1 MNANIRIKW
10 DLSSGLGVAFRAV
23 YVAFRAL
30 LGVAFRAVCVYYCWV
45 NSKAMAEG
53 RECNSFLCYEVV
65 KAAACMA

>member
-1 MNANIRIKW
+1 MQTMLESNGIVPPVCIGCCI
-10 DLSSGLGVAFRAV
+10 S
-23 YVAFRAL
+23 
-30 LGVAFRAVCVYYCWV
+30 CVYYCWV